1 MNDRMSDSAPLYALL
16 ILALGTGIAGSIIYL
31 AIHFILRG

>member
-16 ILALGTGIAGSIIYL
+16 ILAFGTGVAGFVVYL
-31 AIHFILRG
+31 AIHFMLP